1 MLLDQ
6 WQESGASWLDWRRSP
21 LQGREGETLGE
32 SQGRPCE
39 KRVCGVVV
47 FLKFFLVFIG
57 RARGGPVKKRLFGVV
72 VFLVSCA
79 IILIWALLT
88 MFIHMHH
95 IIPANCRRDFSAGGE
110 TLGAA

>member
-1 MLLDQ
+1 M
-6 WQESGASWLDWRRSP
+6 
-21 LQGREGETLGE
+21 ETLGE
-32 SQGRPCE
+32 NQGRPCE
-39 KRVCGVVV
+39 KEAVWCVGIFV
-47 FLKFFLVFIG
+47 FVFVFFLVFLG

-88 MFIHMHH
+88 MFIHIYH

-110 TLGAA
+110 TLGAAQSLG